1 MRIHKRRGTILIS
14 IDVSLKNP
22 ALAGICT
29 LKQWTELKST
39 LTSSGFF
46 LFCFLVII
54 HEHLYLKAFS
64 RCPITH
70 SDLQFFSPPNMKS
83 FYLSLQCFSATKPEL
98 VDFEML
104 VHTSHYL
111 QTMTKW
117 LFHKYRLFHSCAEVL
132 RADGESFDKLLCS
145 LFIHT
150 LGHLPPHLSNNYSS
164 EDWRWSCSVR
174 SLYHAH
180 KYHCVKASWHIW
192 AHFHNWR
199 PPSRQVYWII
209 GRCLH
214 TLTQAGTHLPAL

>member
-83 FYLSLQCFSATKPEL
+83 FYLSLQCFSATK
-98 VDFEML
+98 
-104 VHTSHYL
+104 
-111 QTMTKW
+111 
-117 LFHKYRLFHSCAEVL
+117 A
-132 RADGESFDKLLCS
+132 RAGRFWNAS
-145 LFIHT
+145 
-150 LGHLPPHLSNNYSS
+150 PHLALLANNDKVAIPQIQVVSQLCRS
-164 EDWRWSCSVR
+164 AKGRWWELWQVALFTVHS
-174 SLYHAH
+174 
-180 KYHCVKASWHIW
+180 HI
-192 AHFHNWR
+192 R
-199 PPSRQVYWII
+199 PFAPPPLQQ
-209 GRCLH
+209 L
-214 TLTQAGTHLPAL
+214 